1 MTRLA
6 KFHHFGNIISFLEL
20 HIYYLAKLCAVTV
33 MNNQIF
39 FLKIEPSG
47 HSGRESPT
55 SPSCKAYINKDQN
68 CFFEASPKRNTES
81 HKQLLLIDVAHTFE

>member
-39 FLKIEPSG
+39 FFKNRAIWSQWP
-47 HSGRESPT
+47 REI
-55 SPSCKAYINKDQN
+55 PSCKAYINKDQN